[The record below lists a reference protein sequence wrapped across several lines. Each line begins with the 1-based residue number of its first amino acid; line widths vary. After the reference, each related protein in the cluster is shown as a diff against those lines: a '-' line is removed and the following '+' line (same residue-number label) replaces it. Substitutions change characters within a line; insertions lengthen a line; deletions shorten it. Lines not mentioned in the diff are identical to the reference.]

1 MGKNETDKHMSHVFS
16 LASVASTSVS
26 HAKGVVTLKFKPE
39 IGSQTIDTPNR
50 HGKNPTC
57 RLIQRGIEAVSLGKS
72 EVKALGEATSR
83 ITREEASDPVGLIK
97 TGLASK
103 DSAKISEGLT
113 ALLEMAVTSPPK
125 GKTKAAKAAKAP
137 AKAAKA
143 PAVEAPKAPAVKA
156 PKGPSLAQRKM
167 AAIETLIA
175 QNAEIISLLK

>member
-1 MGKNETDKHMSHVFS
+1 MSHVFS
-16 LASVASTSVS
+16 LASVASNSDS
-26 HAKGVVTLKFKPE
+26 NAKGVVTLKFKPE

-57 RLIQRGIEAVSLGKS
+57 RLIQRGIEAVSLGKA

-97 TGLASK
+97 AGLASK
-103 DSAKISEGLT
+103 DAAKISKGLT
-113 ALLEMAVTSPPK
+113 ALLEMAVTTPLK

-137 AKAAKA
+137 VKAAKAAKA

-167 AAIETLIA
+167 AAIEALVA
-175 QNAEIISLLK
+175 QNAEIIALLK

>member
-1 MGKNETDKHMSHVFS
+1 MSHVFS

-57 RLIQRGIEAVSLGKS
+57 RLIQRGIEAVSLGKA

-97 TGLASK
+97 AGLASK
-103 DSAKISEGLT
+103 DTAKISKGLAT
-113 ALLEMAVTSPPK
+113 LLEMAVTSPPK

-156 PKGPSLAQRKM
+156 PKGASLAQRKM
-167 AAIETLIA
+167 AAIEALVA
-175 QNAEIISLLK
+175 QNAEIIALLK